1 MRAGRP
7 VLRAAHDP
15 SAAHALGELLTR
27 PRDELQLAAAART
40 ARGARLRRLARG
52 LPPAG
57 DGPLAAVLGAAG
69 AVVPGLSRALGVA
82 AAPRPDARALS
93 SAHAPG
99 RGLRRRA
106 TARRAAAAPARSSR
120 RGGSRSRAPR
130 PSRPAGAGSPR

>member
-7 VLRAAHDP
+7 VLHAAHDP
-15 SAAHALGELLTR
+15 SAAHALGELLTCR
-27 PRDELQLAAAART
+27 RDEPQLAAAAGA

-93 SAHAPG
+93 STHAPG
-99 RGLRRRA
+99 AQMLRQP
-106 TARRAAAAPARSSR
+106 AAAPGAQMLRQPATAPGARM
-120 RGGSRSRAPR
+120 
-130 PSRPAGAGSPR
+130 PAA